1 MFSSRRI
8 ITMGGDKFKDEHS
21 LVFGGTDEYLD
32 TGATFNSTFQGDH
45 SISVWVKPT
54 DGQPSTTNIL
64 CGSKNSSQEDFMYLG
79 ILNTGK
85 VRYYFEANDE
95 DDLIDS
101 GSAVFTDGQNDWT
114 HLVITAK
121 KDASSSNGFK
131 LYVNGVLNTE
141 ANSNAISDSYWGQ
154 FTTDQ
159 NLSIGAY
166 NNNGTDS
173 LHYTGGMSDFAI
185 YNKVLSANEVKQI
198 YNGREPFNHKESS
211 FSSNLVSWYRM
222 GDGTLDKHNISGT
235 HDALLICDEVNP
247 TLGSELIT
255 GFTNGSSYPLD
266 TFVTSGRNVSSA
278 IETSGNWGGFASNQ
292 LNVTAGEVY
301 KLSFNLTYN
310 SGTRTM
316 RTRIA
321 NGATGSNA
329 TIAIGDIY
337 RNINQQG
344 LHETYFIAT
353 STDSTSHLQMG
364 TWQEAD
370 VINFSVTD
378 VSLKKVNGNAAVMI
392 NMEGTD
398 VTGDSPHV

>member
-1 MFSSRRI
+1 
-8 ITMGGDKFKDEHS
+8 
-21 LVFGGTDEYLD
+21 
-32 TGATFNSTFQGDH
+32 
-45 SISVWVKPT
+45 
-54 DGQPSTTNIL
+54 
-64 CGSKNSSQEDFMYLG
+64 
-79 ILNTGK
+79 
-85 VRYYFEANDE
+85 
-95 DDLIDS
+95 
-101 GSAVFTDGQNDWT
+101 
-114 HLVITAK
+114 
-121 KDASSSNGFK
+121 
-131 LYVNGVLNTE
+131 
-141 ANSNAISDSYWGQ
+141 
-154 FTTDQ
+154 
-159 NLSIGAY
+159 
-166 NNNGTDS
+166 
-173 LHYTGGMSDFAI
+173 MSDFAI
-185 YNKVLSANEVKQI
+185 YNKALSANEAKQI

-211 FSSNLVSWYRM
+211 FASNLVSWYRM
-222 GDGTLDKHNISGT
+222 GDGTLDRHNISGT
-235 HDALLICDEVNP
+235 HPALLICDEVNP

-329 TIAIGDIY
+329 TVAIGDIY
-337 RNINQQG
+337 RNISQQG
-344 LHETYFIAT
+344 FHETYFIAT
-353 STDSTSHLQMG
+353 STDSSSYLQMG

-378 VSLKKVNGNAAVMI
+378 VSLKKVNGNASVMI